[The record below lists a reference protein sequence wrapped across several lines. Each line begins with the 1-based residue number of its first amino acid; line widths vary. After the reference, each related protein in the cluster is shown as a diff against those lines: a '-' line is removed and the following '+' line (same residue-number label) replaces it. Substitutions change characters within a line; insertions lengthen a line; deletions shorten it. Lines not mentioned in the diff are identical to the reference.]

1 MAKSDFTTFESIV
14 QAIPAIANAYRDGLQ
29 ALESKDAGKVKPQ
42 NPRNLSGSVYLDK
55 CLEKTNP
62 HDARWDY
69 VIGYCEKAYFVE
81 VHPANT
87 SNVDEVVKKKNWL
100 EAWLNANASDLK
112 AMMAGT
118 CYYWI
123 ASGKVAILPN
133 SPQAR
138 RIAKNK
144 LVLCKELKLDTK

>member
-1 MAKSDFTTFESIV
+1 MAKSDSTTFKSIV
-14 QAIPAIANAYRDGLQ
+14 QAIPVIAGAYREGLQ

-42 NPRNLSGSVYLDK
+42 NPRKLSGSVYLDK
-55 CLEKTNP
+55 CLKTTNP

-69 VIGYCEKAYFVE
+69 VIGYSEKAYFVE

-87 SNVDEVVKKKNWL
+87 SNVDEVVKKKKWL
-100 EAWLNANASDLK
+100 EVWLKTNALDLK

-118 CYYWI
+118 SYYWI

-138 RIAKNK
+138 KIAKNK
-144 LVLCKELKLDTK
+144 LVLCKELNLD

>member
-1 MAKSDFTTFESIV
+1 MAKSDSTTFKSIV
-14 QAIPAIANAYRDGLQ
+14 QAVPAIAGAYREGLQ

-42 NPRNLSGSVYLDK
+42 NPRKLSGSVYLDK
-55 CLEKTNP
+55 CLKTTNP

-69 VIGYCEKAYFVE
+69 VIGYREKAYFVE

-87 SNVDEVVKKKNWL
+87 SNVDEVVKKKKWL
-100 EAWLNANASDLK
+100 DVWLKTNALDLK

-118 CYYWI
+118 GYYWI

-138 RIAKNK
+138 KIAKNK
-144 LVLCKELKLDTK
+144 LVLCKELNLD

>member
-1 MAKSDFTTFESIV
+1 MAKSDSTTFKSIV
-14 QAIPAIANAYRDGLQ
+14 QAIPAIAGAYREGLQ

-42 NPRNLSGSVYLDK
+42 NPRKLSGSVYLDK
-55 CLEKTNP
+55 CLKTTNP

-69 VIGYCEKAYFVE
+69 VIGYSEKAYFVE

-87 SNVDEVVKKKNWL
+87 SNVDEVVKKKKWL
-100 EAWLNANASDLK
+100 DVWLKTNALDLK

-118 CYYWI
+118 GYYWI

-138 RIAKNK
+138 KIAKINWSY
-144 LVLCKELKLDTK
+144 VRS

>member
-1 MAKSDFTTFESIV
+1 MAKSESTTFKSIV
-14 QAIPAIANAYRDGLQ
+14 QAIPAIAGAYREGLQ

-42 NPRNLSGSVYLDK
+42 NPRKLSGSVYLDK
-55 CLEKTNP
+55 CLKTTNP

-69 VIGYCEKAYFVE
+69 VIGYREKAYFVE

-87 SNVDEVVKKKNWL
+87 SNVDEVVKKKKWL
-100 EAWLNANASDLK
+100 DVWLKTNALDWK

-118 CYYWI
+118 SYYWI

-138 RIAKNK
+138 KIAKNK
-144 LVLCKELKLDTK
+144 LVLCKELNLD

>member
-1 MAKSDFTTFESIV
+1 MAKSESITFKSIV
-14 QAIPAIANAYRDGLQ
+14 QAIPAIAGAYREGLQ

-42 NPRNLSGSVYLDK
+42 NPRKLSGCVYLDK
-55 CLEKTNP
+55 CLKTTNP

-69 VIGYCEKAYFVE
+69 VIGYREKAYFVE

-87 SNVDEVVKKKNWL
+87 SNVDEVVKKKKWL
-100 EAWLNANASDLK
+100 DVWLKTNALDLK

-118 CYYWI
+118 SYYWI

-138 RIAKNK
+138 KIAKNK
-144 LVLCKELKLDTK
+144 LVLCKELNLD

>member
-1 MAKSDFTTFESIV
+1 MAKSESTTFKSIV
-14 QAIPAIANAYRDGLQ
+14 QAIPAIAGAYREGLQ

-42 NPRNLSGSVYLDK
+42 NPRKLSGSVYLDK
-55 CLEKTNP
+55 CLKTTNP

-69 VIGYCEKAYFVE
+69 VIGYSEKAYFVE
-81 VHPANT
+81 VPANT
-87 SNVDEVVKKKNWL
+87 SNVDEVVKKKKWL
-100 EAWLNANASDLK
+100 DVWLKTNALDLK

-118 CYYWI
+118 GYYWI

-138 RIAKNK
+138 KIAKNK
-144 LVLCKELKLDTK
+144 LVLCKELNLD

>member
-1 MAKSDFTTFESIV
+1 MAKSDSTTFKSIV
-14 QAIPAIANAYRDGLQ
+14 QAIPAIAGAYREGLQ
-29 ALESKDAGKVKPQ
+29 AFESKDAGKVKPQ
-42 NPRNLSGSVYLDK
+42 NPRKLSGSVYLDK
-55 CLEKTNP
+55 CLKTTNP

-69 VIGYCEKAYFVE
+69 VIGYSEKAYFVE

-87 SNVDEVVKKKNWL
+87 SNVDEVVKKKKWL
-100 EAWLNANASDLK
+100 DVWLKTNALDLK

-118 CYYWI
+118 GYYWI

-138 RIAKNK
+138 KIAKNK
-144 LVLCKELKLDTK
+144 LVLCKELNLD

>member
-1 MAKSDFTTFESIV
+1 MAKSDSTTFKSIV
-14 QAIPAIANAYRDGLQ
+14 QAIPAIAGAYREGLQ

-42 NPRNLSGSVYLDK
+42 NPRKLSGSVYLDK
-55 CLEKTNP
+55 CLKTTNP

-69 VIGYCEKAYFVE
+69 VIGYREKAYYVE

-87 SNVDEVVKKKNWL
+87 SNVDEVVKKKKWL
-100 EAWLNANASDLK
+100 EVWLKTNALDLK

-118 CYYWI
+118 GYYWI

-138 RIAKNK
+138 KIAKNK
-144 LVLCKELKLDTK
+144 LVLCKELNLD

>member
-1 MAKSDFTTFESIV
+1 MAKSESTTFKSIV
-14 QAIPAIANAYRDGLQ
+14 QAIPAIAGAYREGLQ

-42 NPRNLSGSVYLDK
+42 NPRKLSGSVYLDK
-55 CLEKTNP
+55 CLKTTNP

-69 VIGYCEKAYFVE
+69 VIGYSEKAYFVE

-87 SNVDEVVKKKNWL
+87 SNVDEVVKKKKWL
-100 EAWLNANASDLK
+100 DAWLKTNALDLK

-118 CYYWI
+118 SYYWI

-138 RIAKNK
+138 KIAKNK
-144 LVLCKELKLDTK
+144 LVLCKELNLD

>member
-1 MAKSDFTTFESIV
+1 MAKSESTTFKSIV
-14 QAIPAIANAYRDGLQ
+14 QAIPAIAGAYREGLQ

-42 NPRNLSGSVYLDK
+42 KPRKLSGSVYLDK
-55 CLEKTNP
+55 CLKTTNP

-69 VIGYCEKAYFVE
+69 VIGYREKAYFVE

-87 SNVDEVVKKKNWL
+87 SNVDEVVKKKKWL
-100 EAWLNANASDLK
+100 EVWLKTNALDLK

-118 CYYWI
+118 GYYWI

-138 RIAKNK
+138 KIAKNK
-144 LVLCKELKLDTK
+144 LVLCKELNLD

>member
-1 MAKSDFTTFESIV
+1 MAKSDSTTFKSIV
-14 QAIPAIANAYRDGLQ
+14 QAIPAIAGAYREGLQ

-42 NPRNLSGSVYLDK
+42 NPRKLSGSVYLDK
-55 CLEKTNP
+55 CLKTTNP

-69 VIGYCEKAYFVE
+69 VIGYREKTYFVE

-87 SNVDEVVKKKNWL
+87 SNVDEVVKKKKWL
-100 EAWLNANASDLK
+100 EVWLKTNALDLK

-118 CYYWI
+118 GYYWI

-138 RIAKNK
+138 KIAKNK
-144 LVLCKELKLDTK
+144 LVLCKELNLD

>member
-1 MAKSDFTTFESIV
+1 MAKSDSITFKSIV
-14 QAIPAIANAYRDGLQ
+14 QAIPAIAGAYREGLQ

-42 NPRNLSGSVYLDK
+42 NPRKLSGSVYLDK
-55 CLEKTNP
+55 CLKTTNP

-69 VIGYCEKAYFVE
+69 VIGYREKAYFVE

-87 SNVDEVVKKKNWL
+87 SNVEEVVKKKKWL
-100 EAWLNANASDLK
+100 DVWLNTNALDLK

-118 CYYWI
+118 GYYWI

-138 RIAKNK
+138 KIAKNK
-144 LVLCKELKLDTK
+144 LVLCKELNLD

>member
-1 MAKSDFTTFESIV
+1 MAKSDSTTFKSIV
-14 QAIPAIANAYRDGLQ
+14 QAIPAIAGAYREGLQ

-42 NPRNLSGSVYLDK
+42 NPRKLSGSVYLDK
-55 CLEKTNP
+55 CLKTANP

-69 VIGYCEKAYFVE
+69 VIGYREKAYFVE

-87 SNVDEVVKKKNWL
+87 SNVDEVVKKKKWL
-100 EAWLNANASDLK
+100 DVWLKTNALDLK

-118 CYYWI
+118 SYYWI

-138 RIAKNK
+138 KIAKNK
-144 LVLCKELKLDTK
+144 LVLCKELNLD

>member
-1 MAKSDFTTFESIV
+1 MAKSESTTFKSIV
-14 QAIPAIANAYRDGLQ
+14 QAIPAIAGAYREGLQ
-29 ALESKDAGKVKPQ
+29 ALESKYAGKVKPQ
-42 NPRNLSGSVYLDK
+42 NPRKLSGSVYLDK
-55 CLEKTNP
+55 CLKTTNP

-69 VIGYCEKAYFVE
+69 VIGYREKAYFVE

-87 SNVDEVVKKKNWL
+87 SNVDEVVKKKKWL
-100 EAWLNANASDLK
+100 DVWLKTNALDLK

-118 CYYWI
+118 SYYWI

-138 RIAKNK
+138 KIAKNK
-144 LVLCKELKLDTK
+144 LVLCKELNLD

>member
-1 MAKSDFTTFESIV
+1 MAKSESTTFKSIV
-14 QAIPAIANAYRDGLQ
+14 QAIPAIAGAYREGLQ

-42 NPRNLSGSVYLDK
+42 NPRKLSGSVYLDK
-55 CLEKTNP
+55 CLKTTNP

-69 VIGYCEKAYFVE
+69 VIGYREKAYFVE

-87 SNVDEVVKKKNWL
+87 SNVDEVVKKKKWL
-100 EAWLNANASDLK
+100 DVWLKTNALDLK

-118 CYYWI
+118 SYYWI
-123 ASGKVAILPN
+123 ASGKVSILPN

-138 RIAKNK
+138 KIAKNK
-144 LVLCKELKLDTK
+144 LVLCKELNLD

>member
-1 MAKSDFTTFESIV
+1 MAKSESTTFKSIV
-14 QAIPAIANAYRDGLQ
+14 QAIPAIAGAYREGLQ

-42 NPRNLSGSVYLDK
+42 NPRKLSGSVYLDK
-55 CLEKTNP
+55 CLKTTNP

-69 VIGYCEKAYFVE
+69 VIGYREKAYFVE

-87 SNVDEVVKKKNWL
+87 SNVDEVVKKKKWL
-100 EAWLNANASDLK
+100 DVWLKTNALDLK

-118 CYYWI
+118 GYYWI

-138 RIAKNK
+138 KIAKNK
-144 LVLCKELKLDTK
+144 LVLCKELNLD

>member
-1 MAKSDFTTFESIV
+1 MAKSDSTTFKSIV
-14 QAIPAIANAYRDGLQ
+14 QAIPAIAGAYREGLQ

-42 NPRNLSGSVYLDK
+42 NPRKLSGSVYLDK
-55 CLEKTNP
+55 CLKTTNP

-69 VIGYCEKAYFVE
+69 VIGYSEKAYFVK

-87 SNVDEVVKKKNWL
+87 SNVDEVVKKKKWL
-100 EAWLNANASDLK
+100 DVWLKTNALDLK

-118 CYYWI
+118 GYYWI

-138 RIAKNK
+138 KIAKNK
-144 LVLCKELKLDTK
+144 LVLCKELNLD

>member
-1 MAKSDFTTFESIV
+1 MAKSDSTTFKSIV
-14 QAIPAIANAYRDGLQ
+14 QAIPAIAGAYREGLQ

-42 NPRNLSGSVYLDK
+42 NPRKLSGSVYLDK
-55 CLEKTNP
+55 CLKTTNP
-62 HDARWDY
+62 RDARWDY
-69 VIGYCEKAYFVE
+69 VIGYREKAYFVE

-87 SNVDEVVKKKNWL
+87 SNVDEVVKKKKWL
-100 EAWLNANASDLK
+100 EVWLKTNALDLK

-118 CYYWI
+118 GYYWI

-138 RIAKNK
+138 KIAKNK
-144 LVLCKELKLDTK
+144 LVLCKELNLD

>member
-1 MAKSDFTTFESIV
+1 MAKSESTTFKSIV
-14 QAIPAIANAYRDGLQ
+14 QAIPAIAGAYREGLQ

-42 NPRNLSGSVYLDK
+42 NPRKLSGSVYLDK
-55 CLEKTNP
+55 CLKTTNP
-62 HDARWDY
+62 RDARWDY
-69 VIGYCEKAYFVE
+69 VIGYSEKAYFVE

-87 SNVDEVVKKKNWL
+87 SNVDEVVKKKKWL
-100 EAWLNANASDLK
+100 DVWLKTNALDLK

-118 CYYWI
+118 SYYWI

-138 RIAKNK
+138 KIAKNK
-144 LVLCKELKLDTK
+144 LVLCKELNLD

>member
-1 MAKSDFTTFESIV
+1 MAKSDSTTFKSIV
-14 QAIPAIANAYRDGLQ
+14 QAIPAIAGAYREGLQ

-42 NPRNLSGSVYLDK
+42 NPRKLSGSVYLDK
-55 CLEKTNP
+55 CLKTTNP

-69 VIGYCEKAYFVE
+69 VIGYRKKAYFVE

-87 SNVDEVVKKKNWL
+87 SNVDEVVKKKKWL
-100 EAWLNANASDLK
+100 DVWLKTNALDLK

-118 CYYWI
+118 SYYWI

-138 RIAKNK
+138 KIAKNK
-144 LVLCKELKLDTK
+144 LVLCKELNLD

>member
-1 MAKSDFTTFESIV
+1 MAKSDSTTFKSIV
-14 QAIPAIANAYRDGLQ
+14 QAIPAIAGAYREGLQ

-42 NPRNLSGSVYLDK
+42 NPRKLSGSVYLDK
-55 CLEKTNP
+55 CLKTTNP

-69 VIGYCEKAYFVE
+69 AIGYSEKAYFVE

-87 SNVDEVVKKKNWL
+87 SNVDEVVKKKKWL
-100 EAWLNANASDLK
+100 DVWLKTNALDLK

-118 CYYWI
+118 GYYWI

-138 RIAKNK
+138 KIAKNK
-144 LVLCKELKLDTK
+144 LVLCKELNLD

>member
-1 MAKSDFTTFESIV
+1 MAKSESTTFKSIV
-14 QAIPAIANAYRDGLQ
+14 QAIPAIAGAYREGLQ

-42 NPRNLSGSVYLDK
+42 NPRKLSGSVYLDK
-55 CLEKTNP
+55 CLKTTNP

-69 VIGYCEKAYFVE
+69 VIGYREKAYFVE

-87 SNVDEVVKKKNWL
+87 SNVDEVVKKKKWL
-100 EAWLNANASDLK
+100 EVWLKTNALDLK

-118 CYYWI
+118 GYYWI

-138 RIAKNK
+138 KVAKNK
-144 LVLCKELKLDTK
+144 LVLCKELNLD

>member
-1 MAKSDFTTFESIV
+1 MAKSDSTTFKSIV
-14 QAIPAIANAYRDGLQ
+14 QAIPAIAGAYREGLQ

-42 NPRNLSGSVYLDK
+42 NPRKLSGSVYLDK
-55 CLEKTNP
+55 CLKTTNP

-69 VIGYCEKAYFVE
+69 VIGYSEKAYFVE

-87 SNVDEVVKKKNWL
+87 SNVDEVVKKKKWL
-100 EAWLNANASDLK
+100 DVWLKTNALDLK

-118 CYYWI
+118 GYYWI

-138 RIAKNK
+138 KIAKNK
-144 LVLCKELKLDTK
+144 LVLCKELNLD

>member
-1 MAKSDFTTFESIV
+1 MAKSDSTTFKSIV
-14 QAIPAIANAYRDGLQ
+14 QAIPAIAGAYREGLR

-42 NPRNLSGSVYLDK
+42 NPRKLSGSVYLDK
-55 CLEKTNP
+55 CLKTTNP

-69 VIGYCEKAYFVE
+69 VIGYREKAYFVE

-87 SNVDEVVKKKNWL
+87 SNVDEVVKKKKWL
-100 EAWLNANASDLK
+100 EVWLKTNALDLK
-112 AMMAGT
+112 AMMAGMS
-118 CYYWI
+118 YYWI

-138 RIAKNK
+138 KIAKNK
-144 LVLCKELKLDTK
+144 LVLCKELNLD

>member
-1 MAKSDFTTFESIV
+1 MAKSDSTTFKSIV
-14 QAIPAIANAYRDGLQ
+14 QAIPTIAGAYREGLQ
-29 ALESKDAGKVKPQ
+29 ALESKDAEKVKPQ
-42 NPRNLSGSVYLDK
+42 NPRKLSGSVYLDK
-55 CLEKTNP
+55 CLKTTNP

-69 VIGYCEKAYFVE
+69 VIGYSEKAYFVE

-87 SNVDEVVKKKNWL
+87 SNVDEVVKKKKWL
-100 EAWLNANASDLK
+100 DVWLKTNALDLK

-118 CYYWI
+118 SYYWI

-138 RIAKNK
+138 KIAKNK
-144 LVLCKELKLDTK
+144 LVLCKELNLD

>member
-1 MAKSDFTTFESIV
+1 MAKSDSTTFKSIV
-14 QAIPAIANAYRDGLQ
+14 QAVPAIAGAYREGLQ

-42 NPRNLSGSVYLDK
+42 NPRKLSGSVYLDK
-55 CLEKTNP
+55 CLKTTNP

-69 VIGYCEKAYFVE
+69 VIGYREKAYFVE

-87 SNVDEVVKKKNWL
+87 SNVDEVVKKKKWL
-100 EAWLNANASDLK
+100 DVWLKTNALDLK

-118 CYYWI
+118 SYYWI

-138 RIAKNK
+138 KIAKNK
-144 LVLCKELKLDTK
+144 LVLCKELNLD

>member
-1 MAKSDFTTFESIV
+1 MAKSDSTTFKSIV
-14 QAIPAIANAYRDGLQ
+14 QAIPAIGGAYREGLQ

-42 NPRNLSGSVYLDK
+42 NPRKLSGSVYLDK
-55 CLEKTNP
+55 CLKTTNP

-69 VIGYCEKAYFVE
+69 VIGYSEKAYFVE

-87 SNVDEVVKKKNWL
+87 SNVDEVVKKKKWL
-100 EAWLNANASDLK
+100 DVWLKTNALDLK

-118 CYYWI
+118 SYYWI

-138 RIAKNK
+138 KIAKNK
-144 LVLCKELKLDTK
+144 LVLCKELNLD

>member
-1 MAKSDFTTFESIV
+1 MAKSDSTTFKSIV
-14 QAIPAIANAYRDGLQ
+14 QAVPAIAGAYREGLQ

-42 NPRNLSGSVYLDK
+42 YPRKLSGSVYLDK
-55 CLEKTNP
+55 CLKTTNP

-69 VIGYCEKAYFVE
+69 VIGYSEKAYFVE

-87 SNVDEVVKKKNWL
+87 SNVDEVVKKKKWL
-100 EAWLNANASDLK
+100 EVWLKTNALDLK

-118 CYYWI
+118 SYYWI

-138 RIAKNK
+138 KIAKNK
-144 LVLCKELKLDTK
+144 LVLCKELNLD

>member
-1 MAKSDFTTFESIV
+1 MAKSESTTFKSIV
-14 QAIPAIANAYRDGLQ
+14 QAIPAIAGAYREGLQ

-42 NPRNLSGSVYLDK
+42 NPRKLSGSVYLDK
-55 CLEKTNP
+55 CLKTTNP

-69 VIGYCEKAYFVE
+69 VIGYREKAYFVE

-87 SNVDEVVKKKNWL
+87 SNVDEVVKKKKWL
-100 EAWLNANASDLK
+100 EVWLKTNALDLK

-118 CYYWI
+118 GYYWI

-138 RIAKNK
+138 KNAKNK
-144 LVLCKELKLDTK
+144 LVLCKELNLD

>member
-1 MAKSDFTTFESIV
+1 MAKSDSTTFKSIV
-14 QAIPAIANAYRDGLQ
+14 QAIPAIAGAYREGLQ

-42 NPRNLSGSVYLDK
+42 NPRKLSGSVYLDK
-55 CLEKTNP
+55 CLKTTNP

-69 VIGYCEKAYFVE
+69 VIGYSEKAYFVE

-87 SNVDEVVKKKNWL
+87 SNVNEVVKKKKWL
-100 EAWLNANASDLK
+100 DVWLKTNALDLK

-118 CYYWI
+118 SYYWI

-138 RIAKNK
+138 KIAKNK
-144 LVLCKELKLDTK
+144 LVLCKELNLD

>member
-1 MAKSDFTTFESIV
+1 MAKSDSTTFKSIV
-14 QAIPAIANAYRDGLQ
+14 QAIPAIAGAYREGLQ

-42 NPRNLSGSVYLDK
+42 NPRKLSGSVYLDK
-55 CLEKTNP
+55 CLKTTNP

-69 VIGYCEKAYFVE
+69 AIGYREKAYFVE

-87 SNVDEVVKKKNWL
+87 SNVDEVVKKKKWL
-100 EAWLNANASDLK
+100 DVWLKTNALDLK

-118 CYYWI
+118 SYYWI

-138 RIAKNK
+138 KIAKNK
-144 LVLCKELKLDTK
+144 LVLCKELNLD

>member
-1 MAKSDFTTFESIV
+1 MAKSDSTTFKSIV
-14 QAIPAIANAYRDGLQ
+14 QAIPAIAGAYREGLQ

-42 NPRNLSGSVYLDK
+42 NPRKLSGSVYLDK
-55 CLEKTNP
+55 CLKTTNP

-69 VIGYCEKAYFVE
+69 VIGYSEKAYFVE

-87 SNVDEVVKKKNWL
+87 SNVDEVVKKKKWL
-100 EAWLNANASDLK
+100 DVWLKTNALDLK

-118 CYYWI
+118 GYYWI

-138 RIAKNK
+138 KIAKNK
-144 LVLCKELKLDTK
+144 LVLCKELNLN

>member
-1 MAKSDFTTFESIV
+1 MAKSESTTFKSIV
-14 QAIPAIANAYRDGLQ
+14 QAIPAIAGAYREGLQ

-42 NPRNLSGSVYLDK
+42 NPRKLSGSVYLDK
-55 CLEKTNP
+55 CLKTTNP

-69 VIGYCEKAYFVE
+69 VIGYSEKAYFVE

-87 SNVDEVVKKKNWL
+87 SNVNEVVKKKKWL
-100 EAWLNANASDLK
+100 DVWLKTNALDLK

-118 CYYWI
+118 SYYWI

-138 RIAKNK
+138 KIAKNK
-144 LVLCKELKLDTK
+144 LVLCKELNLD

>member
-1 MAKSDFTTFESIV
+1 MAKSESTTFKSIV
-14 QAIPAIANAYRDGLQ
+14 QAIPAIAGAYREGLQ

-42 NPRNLSGSVYLDK
+42 NPRKLLGSVYLDK
-55 CLEKTNP
+55 CLKTTNP

-69 VIGYCEKAYFVE
+69 VIGYREKAYFVE

-87 SNVDEVVKKKNWL
+87 SNVDEVVKKKKWL
-100 EAWLNANASDLK
+100 DVWLKTNALDLK

-118 CYYWI
+118 SYYWI

-138 RIAKNK
+138 KIAKNK
-144 LVLCKELKLDTK
+144 LVLCKELNLD

>member
-1 MAKSDFTTFESIV
+1 MAKSDSTTFKSIV
-14 QAIPAIANAYRDGLQ
+14 QAIPAIAGAYREGLQ

-42 NPRNLSGSVYLDK
+42 NPRKLSGSVYLDK
-55 CLEKTNP
+55 CLKTTNP

-69 VIGYCEKAYFVE
+69 VIGYREKAYFVE

-87 SNVDEVVKKKNWL
+87 SNVNEVVKKKKWL
-100 EAWLNANASDLK
+100 EVWLKTNALDLK

-118 CYYWI
+118 GYYWI

-138 RIAKNK
+138 KIAKNK
-144 LVLCKELKLDTK
+144 LVLCKELNLD

>member
-1 MAKSDFTTFESIV
+1 MAKSESTTFKSIV
-14 QAIPAIANAYRDGLQ
+14 QAIPAIAGAYREGLQ
-29 ALESKDAGKVKPQ
+29 ALESKAAGKVKPQ
-42 NPRNLSGSVYLDK
+42 NPRKLSGSVYLDK
-55 CLEKTNP
+55 CLKTTNP

-69 VIGYCEKAYFVE
+69 VIGYREKAYFVE

-87 SNVDEVVKKKNWL
+87 SNVDEVVKKKKWL
-100 EAWLNANASDLK
+100 DVWLKTNALDLK

-118 CYYWI
+118 SYYWI

-138 RIAKNK
+138 KIAKNK
-144 LVLCKELKLDTK
+144 LVLCKELNLD